1 MNKELRFNLAEFVD
15 TQVNCNSRFQESGDL
30 VDCCDE
36 AKDIACYAF
45 LSVMQSWC
53 PDIMPYC
60 VDSYGAALDAIYSDK
75 PNDFYNLLKD
85 IHRQAVACEKR
96 LDISDKW
103 DFGELEFDVL
113 DTLMSIGFEGD
124 FDAKLRDAIYLY
136 LEDSLRERIS
146 EIWSEEYGKPEP
158 FAGYERWQ

>member
-1 MNKELRFNLAEFVD
+1 MNRELRFNLSQFVEEQLNANKEF
-15 TQVNCNSRFQESGDL
+15 REYGDL
-30 VDCCDE
+30 IHCDE
-36 AKDIACYAF
+36 QAKEEACYLF
-45 LSVMQSWC
+45 LYNMQSWC

-75 PNDFYNLLKD
+75 PNEFRQLLND

-96 LDISDKW
+96 LDISEKW

-113 DTLMSIGFEGD
+113 DTLVAIGFDGD

-146 EIWSEEYGKPEP
+146 EIWSEDYAPREP
-158 FAGYERWQ
+158 FAGYERGE

>member
-1 MNKELRFNLAEFVD
+1 MNKELRFALAEFVD
-15 TQVNCNSRFQESGDL
+15 TQVNCNSRFQEEGDL
-30 VDCCDE
+30 IYCCDE
-36 AKDIACYAF
+36 AKDIACHVF
-45 LSVMQSWC
+45 LDKMQSWC

-113 DTLMSIGFEGD
+113 DTLVAIGFEGD
-124 FDAKLRDAIYLY
+124 FDARLRDAIYLY

-146 EIWSEEYGKPEP
+146 EIWSEDYAPREP